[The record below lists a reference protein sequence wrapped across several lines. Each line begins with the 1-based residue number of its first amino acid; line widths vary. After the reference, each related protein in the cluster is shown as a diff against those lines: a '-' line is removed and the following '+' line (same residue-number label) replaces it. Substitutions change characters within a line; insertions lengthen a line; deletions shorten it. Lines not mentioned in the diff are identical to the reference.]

1 MKTINK
7 IFSVALTLAL
17 GVSVSSCTDENDWS
31 VDSAFDRLFGV
42 SADGI
47 SVETTATNATV
58 TFKPME
64 GAEYYLI
71 EISKDSL
78 YDEVAM
84 GGPNALVFGHEKDIV
99 KSPVVLENL
108 EGDTK
113 YYLRMK
119 SMADGK
125 NESRWVYYRDG
136 QTFKTQAEQI
146 FNEVAAADR
155 QESSIRLTWTPG
167 AEGVTNI
174 VRMNTKSDGT
184 KDSISVELSDED
196 KQKCEYTY
204 TGLTPSTT
212 YTFVIYNGEKKRGTL
227 SVTTA
232 AAMPDGDYKT
242 QLSENTTAIT
252 QETLDSLVAK
262 AQAATG
268 LTNLGIT
275 IGVPAGKTIDIAGV
289 DEKTGDATSLAV
301 PDGISVTFFGLAGD
315 KPVLNMPKS
324 LEIGGS
330 HSYIRFENVDI
341 VDGGCQYIF
350 NQSKAC
356 SVGEISFKGVNITG
370 LSRSLVR
377 LQSDDT
383 KTVSNII
390 IDDCQITDQG
400 KGNYALL
407 LFKDKSETVEN
418 VKVSNSTFVNL
429 QHNFIQSNGS
439 TGSTNIT
446 VEACTFYNIIG
457 SGRYFIDGGDD
468 NITVQNCIFAKTATD
483 SSKGIRNDDGSVE
496 IISVYFTSDF
506 VLSSNKFEA
515 DLPNTPVS
523 SEELFEDP
531 ENGNFTVKDEELS
544 VLGDPRWRT
553 SDN

>member
-84 GGPNALVFGHEKDIV
+84 GGPNALVFGQEKDIV

-196 KQKCEYTY
+196 KQKCEYTF

-212 YTFVIYNGEKKRGTL
+212 YTFVIYNGEKKSQGSGCNR
-227 SVTTA
+227 
-232 AAMPDGDYKT
+232 
-242 QLSENTTAIT
+242 
-252 QETLDSLVAK
+252 
-262 AQAATG
+262 
-268 LTNLGIT
+268 
-275 IGVPAGKTIDIAGV
+275 
-289 DEKTGDATSLAV
+289 
-301 PDGISVTFFGLAGD
+301 FD
-315 KPVLNMPKS
+315 KPW
-324 LEIGGS
+324 
-330 HSYIRFENVDI
+330 
-341 VDGGCQYIF
+341 
-350 NQSKAC
+350 
-356 SVGEISFKGVNITG
+356 
-370 LSRSLVR
+370 
-377 LQSDDT
+377 
-383 KTVSNII
+383 
-390 IDDCQITDQG
+390 
-400 KGNYALL
+400 
-407 LFKDKSETVEN
+407 
-418 VKVSNSTFVNL
+418 
-429 QHNFIQSNGS
+429 HNDRR
-439 TGSTNIT
+439 
-446 VEACTFYNIIG
+446 A
-457 SGRYFIDGGDD
+457 GR
-468 NITVQNCIFAKTATD
+468 
-483 SSKGIRNDDGSVE
+483 
-496 IISVYFTSDF
+496 
-506 VLSSNKFEA
+506 
-515 DLPNTPVS
+515 
-523 SEELFEDP
+523 
-531 ENGNFTVKDEELS
+531 
-544 VLGDPRWRT
+544 
-553 SDN
+553 